1 MFEDMVYRYQISIEL
16 MIEVMVLSY
25 IRMYEKEFPEKKRFG
40 LKTKQQISNLYIF
53 DVLSSNVHFIGITN
67 EIEANTSKTLF
78 IEISYNHF
86 RLEGFCTTCT

>member
-1 MFEDMVYRYQISIEL
+1 

-25 IRMYEKEFPEKKRFG
+25 IQMYEKEFPEKKRFG

-78 IEISYNHF
+78 IEISYNYF